1 MLTTENM
8 SFAQVSTT
16 HPPFLTSKHD
26 HHILKSFKFYAICVS
41 IEAILLIIAAVRSLI
56 IVKRHT
62 PFTVCYMIIGIIIC
76 SNLFFLIA
84 GAILLFTNDLY
95 SQGTLI
101 SEAVCICLI
110 QLNDIVNIIFV
121 RKQWLTTRKLL
132 YRQAITK
139 DSQNYFAKQIRYHR
153 WSFDILSIFIL
164 VFVCLCTWAYYK
176 INDKY

>member
-84 GAILLFTNDLY
+84 DLLNFTRQTESALHIFF
-95 SQGTLI
+95 SFASVI
-101 SEAVCICLI
+101 
-110 QLNDIVNIIFV
+110 IV
-121 RKQWLTTRKLL
+121 
-132 YRQAITK
+132 
-139 DSQNYFAKQIRYHR
+139 D
-153 WSFDILSIFIL
+153 IFIGKSL
-164 VFVCLCTWAYYK
+164 LTRDAH
-176 INDKY
+176 